1 MSTHPTRSYAA
12 DWMLD
17 AWSSRADQR
26 AHLFPSFNVTD
37 EEFHISA
44 CGKVRAAAFV
54 PALPS
59 AHAYCKA
66 CARHEPTPPA
76 SASPDAVAAVSA
88 DGDGGETKEIA
99 E

>member
-1 MSTHPTRSYAA
+1 MTTPLKSYAA

-44 CGKVRAAAFV
+44 CGRVRAAAFI
-54 PALPS
+54 PAQWGTL
-59 AHAYCKA
+59 AYCKA

-76 SASPDAVAAVSA
+76 EVAPDALVAVNGGS
-88 DGDGGETKEIA
+88 GDGETKEIA

>member
-1 MSTHPTRSYAA
+1 MTTPLKSYAA

-44 CGKVRAAAFV
+44 CGKVRTAAFI
-54 PALPS
+54 PAQPGT
-59 AHAYCKA
+59 HTYCKR

-76 SASPDAVAAVSA
+76 EVAPDALVAVSA
-88 DGDGGETKEIA
+88 DGDGGDATTNDS
-99 E
+99 